1 MAAMRSIHLAAALSL
16 AAGCAAKLPPHI
28 ATGADESALRATFN
42 AAADRTRVVA
52 LLSPT

>member
-1 MAAMRSIHLAAALSL
+1 MKKLLMATLALTACGAAEER
-16 AAGCAAKLPPHI
+16 PI
-28 ATGADESALRATFN
+28 ARIDRARFGQLREAFN